1 MEVVEGLYCL
11 DAGQGVNVYLWRPA
25 DSRDDGAPLL
35 FDCGWPW
42 SGRRL
47 VAGLAGLDVRPGQ
60 IRAIAV
66 THDDFDHSGRLV
78 PLQAVSGAQIIAHEA
93 EVSRLSSD
101 TWRSLPQNG
110 RSSAF
115 ARGIAK
121 ALYAPWPRHGVRVSR
136 PVQDGA
142 ELPGGWVVVHTPGHT
157 PGHASYFHPRLGVA
171 IVGDALGSPR
181 SSALSVGRRP
191 AARDAAQSSAE
202 PDGVLRPPARI
213 YAEDWEEAVR
223 SVCKLAELS
232 PAVLCVGHGPVVRNA
247 EERLRRLAATLQS
260 LSGKDVLKSP

>member
-1 MEVVEGLYCL
+1 MEVVEGLYRL

-25 DSRDDGAPLL
+25 DGRDDGAPML

-47 VAGLAGLDVRPGQ
+47 VAGLAVLDVRPGQ
-60 IRAIAV
+60 VRAIAV

-78 PLQAVSGAQIIAHEA
+78 PLQAVSGAQVIAHEA

-110 RSSAF
+110 RQSTI

-121 ALYAPWPRHGVRVSR
+121 LLYAPWPRHGVRVSR

-157 PGHASYFHPRLGVA
+157 PGHAAYFHPRLGVA

-181 SSALSVGRRP
+181 NPARSP
-191 AARDAAQSSAE
+191 AARDAVQLSAG
-202 PDGVLRPPARI
+202 PDRVLRPPARI

-232 PAVLCVGHGPVVRNA
+232 PAVLCFGHGPVVRNA
-247 EERLRRLAATLQS
+247 EERLHRLAVTLRS
-260 LSGKDVLKSP
+260 H